1 MASRSEL
8 FLKYRVVFTPVCPEL
23 QDASKQQSSSTALWL
38 SGLIIEASS
47 QAVSGEL
54 GLRCTQINT
63 RVNVGDVRF

>member
-54 GLRCTQINT
+54 GLRRTQINT

>member
-23 QDASKQQSSSTALWL
+23 QDASKQQSGSTALWL
-38 SGLIIEASS
+38 SGLIKEASR

-54 GLRCTQINT
+54 GLRRTQINT

>member
-47 QAVSGEL
+47 HGVSGEL